1 MIRPYWIILVS
12 DKDVSNI
19 ESSMEKELSVGG
31 EWLIDNT
38 LSFLLEN
45 IASILFGFQP
55 RLNSKSA
62 LSIRVKALP
71 LRRKNQ

>member
-1 MIRPYWIILVS
+1 ML
-12 DKDVSNI
+12 DKDFSNNS
-19 ESSMEKELSVGG
+19 SSMEKELAVGG
-31 EWLIDNT
+31 EWLIDNK

-45 IASILFGFQP
+45 IESILFGFQP

-62 LSIRVKALP
+62 LSIHVKALP